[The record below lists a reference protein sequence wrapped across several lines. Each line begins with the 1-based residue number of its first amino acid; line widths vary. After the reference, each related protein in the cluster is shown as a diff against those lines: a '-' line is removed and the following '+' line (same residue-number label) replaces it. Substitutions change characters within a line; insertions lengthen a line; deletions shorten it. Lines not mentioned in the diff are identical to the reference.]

1 MVKLK
6 NTLLFLIL
14 AYVLPLALRPELILH
29 YKILILMGA
38 AVTVFLTQPS
48 FEGQEAKEHK
58 ADDQN
63 SVVLILLFSL
73 LATAIPVAEWGYWH
87 PGRHHSVCFFAGLG
101 LIVLGTGLR
110 VWAIRTLGRFFTP
123 TVQIQDG
130 HRLIQEGP
138 FAWVRHPSY
147 TGALTTALGSAV
159 LLESWWGLL
168 VAAACMM
175 IAYYLRITAEEKAL
189 VRNFGTAYEEYQR
202 RSKRL
207 IPGIW

>member
-1 MVKLK
+1 MIKLK
-6 NTLLFLIL
+6 NTLLFLAL
-14 AYVLPLALRPELILH
+14 AYLLPLSLRPELILH

-38 AVTVFLTQPS
+38 AVLVFLTQPS
-48 FEGQEAKEHK
+48 FEGQEAKDHK

-63 SVVLILLFSL
+63 SVFLILLLSL
-73 LATAIPVAEWGYWH
+73 LAAAIPVAEWGYWH
-87 PGRHHSVCFFAGLG
+87 PARHHTGFFLAGLG

-110 VWAIRTLGRFFTP
+110 IWAIRTLGRFFTP
-123 TVQIQDG
+123 TVQIQEG
-130 HRLIQEGP
+130 HQLIEHGP

-168 VAAACMM
+168 VAAVCMM
-175 IAYYLRITAEEKAL
+175 TAYHVRITAEEKAL
-189 VRNFGTAYEEYQR
+189 VRNFGPAYQAYQR